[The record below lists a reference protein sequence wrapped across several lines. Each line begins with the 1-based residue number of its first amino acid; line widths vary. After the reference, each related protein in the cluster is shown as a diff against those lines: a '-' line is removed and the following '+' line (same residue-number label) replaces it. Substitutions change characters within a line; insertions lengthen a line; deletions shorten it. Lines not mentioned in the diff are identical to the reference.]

1 MTDNTE
7 KRILTLGEAM
17 NEAILQEM
25 KSDEAV
31 FMLGESIQAGYYP
44 HTANLVQTFG
54 EDRVIDT
61 PLAEAGIH
69 GMAYGA
75 ALEGYRPIVDF
86 LSSVFSYYA
95 FADIAVIAGQ
105 QYFIH
110 GSQTPVPMVMI
121 GAYGSG
127 AQMGNDHSMSA
138 HGSYLHHP
146 GTKVVIPSTPYDA
159 KGLLKAA
166 IRDNNPVFFE
176 WSNMMMMDRGE
187 VPEDDYIVPLGKA
200 DIKRE
205 GHDITVVATGM
216 TVKSSLEA
224 AEQLSDE
231 ISVEVL
237 DPRTL
242 EPFDMASLLAS
253 LAKTNRLVI
262 VDEAYESG
270 GFASTLSARVMEQ
283 GFDLLDAPVTRVT
296 LPNMPIPGGMLEQ
309 QILITPETIAT
320 AIRSTCARQT
330 ELTGV

>member
-1 MTDNTE
+1 MATTE
-7 KRILTLGEAM
+7 KNRTLTFSEAM
-17 NEAILQEM
+17 NEAIRQEM
-25 KSDEAV
+25 HLDEKV
-31 FMLGESIQAGYYP
+31 FILGESIQAPSYP
-44 HTANLVQTFG
+44 HTGGLAQEFG

-86 LSSVFSYYA
+86 MSSVFSYYA
-95 FADIAVIAGQ
+95 FAEIAVIAGQ
-105 QYFIH
+105 QYFMH
-110 GSQTPVPMVMI
+110 GSQTPAPVVMI
-121 GAYGSG
+121 GAYGTG

-138 HGSYLHHP
+138 HGTYLHHP
-146 GTKVVIPSTPYDA
+146 GTKVVIPSSPYDA

-176 WSNMMMMDRGE
+176 WCSGLMMDRGE
-187 VPEDDYIVPLGKA
+187 VPEEDYVIPLGVA

-205 GHDITVVATGM
+205 GRDITVVATGM
-216 TVKSSLEA
+216 TVKSTLKA
-224 AEQLSDE
+224 ADNLAGD

-242 EPFDMASLLAS
+242 EPFDMEALLAS

-283 GFDLLDAPVTRVT
+283 GFDLLDAPVERVT
-296 LPNMPIPGGMLEQ
+296 LPNMPIVGGLLEKK
-309 QILITPETIAT
+309 ILITPATIEA
-320 AIRSTCARQT
+320 AIRRTCAHSPI
-330 ELTGV
+330 GA